1 MTKKFLLLQNRE
13 MAKKFFISVW
23 QHGRISIITNT
34 ICHSQFL
41 QEHLFDV
48 YYTLRKKEK
57 CITEFDLFY
66 LFIYRLLLEKKWL
79 KKYFFFKSQL
89 LHFKNRLQT
98 LFNKNVNSGF
108 INAKER
114 EYLSRDGVTFLHFC
128 FYLLPYLC
136 FTFLFHCE
144 FAIRLFK
151 KRSLLIGETQRKAI

>member
-1 MTKKFLLLQNRE
+1 MTYIVHFVKKKNASQNLICFIYSYIILLRLLQAVIR
-13 MAKKFFISVW
+13 KKVVEKIFFFSK
-23 QHGRISIITNT
+23 
-34 ICHSQFL
+34 SQF
-41 QEHLFDV
+41 
-48 YYTLRKKEK
+48 
-57 CITEFDLFY
+57 
-66 LFIYRLLLEKKWL
+66 
-79 KKYFFFKSQL
+79 

>member
-1 MTKKFLLLQNRE
+1 MTYIIHFVKKKNASQNLICFIYPYIILLRLLQ
-13 MAKKFFISVW
+13 AAI
-23 QHGRISIITNT
+23 
-34 ICHSQFL
+34 
-41 QEHLFDV
+41 
-48 YYTLRKKEK
+48 RK
-57 CITEFDLFY
+57 
-66 LFIYRLLLEKKWL
+66 KKWL
-79 KKYFFFKSQL
+79 KKNFFFKSQL